1 VELTE
6 LMGKVERLYGGIRV
20 GFGVERSA
28 MRVAGRVAVAITAGA
43 MAWGAAQAQDGPP
56 IAGNT
61 VQFGMPQVN
70 QQRALATVTGRV
82 TCSDT
87 QRAARFATVTLIGA
101 DQTADNNQ
109 GRGGFGFGRR
119 VTART
124 DMDGN
129 FAVQAEPGDYYITA
143 AAMGYASPVA
153 EAASRLR
160 SGSTAADLLASLPA
174 IHVAEA
180 GGATA
185 NIALDR
191 GAVIQG
197 KLQWDDGTPA
207 TGVNVSVQPTTQ
219 SAAQPNDLTRIVSQ
233 LGGGFGGGLG
243 GFQTSDDRGVFRIT
257 GLAPGSYWV
266 RATMMTPAAEPGT
279 GTVQRVSSIVM
290 YAPGKV
296 RQSDAQVVTLKS
308 GEERDDVQFVLDLS
322 TLHSVSGH
330 VGSTDQNNI
339 AAGVVRLTDSQDSS
353 LTRMA
358 MIQPDG
364 NFVVQWV
371 PAGNYTLAV
380 SNASNVP
387 SQGFGRRQ
395 QSDSSSSTS
404 YAPFQESLT
413 VTDTDLSGVG
423 VTLTPAT
430 GSQ

>member
-1 VELTE
+1 MKWIAQAGLA
-6 LMGKVERLYGGIRV
+6 
-20 GFGVERSA
+20 GFCGVVL
-28 MRVAGRVAVAITAGA
+28 VAAAVWVPAAGA
-43 MAWGAAQAQDGPP
+43 QEGAP

-70 QQRALATVTGRV
+70 QQRVLATVSGRV

-87 QRAARFATVTLIGA
+87 ERAARFATVTLIGV
-101 DQTADNNQ
+101 DQAQGNE

-129 FAVQAEPGDYYITA
+129 FAVQAEPGDYYVTA
-143 AAMGYASPVA
+143 TAMGYASPVA
-153 EAASRLR
+153 EAAARLR
-160 SGSTAADLLASLPA
+160 SGASAADLLASLPE

-185 NIALDR
+185 NITLDR

-197 KLQWDDGTPA
+197 RLQWDDGTPA
-207 TGVNVSVQPTTQ
+207 AGVSVSVQPTT
-219 SAAQPNDLTRIVSQ
+219 STTQPTDLTRVVSQ
-233 LGGGFGGGLG
+233 LGGGFGGGFG

-266 RATMMTPAAEPGT
+266 RATMMTPSASPGT
-279 GTVQRVSSIVM
+279 GMMQRMSSIVM

-296 RQSDAQVVTLKS
+296 RRSDAQVIALKS

-322 TLHSVSGH
+322 ALHTVSGH
-330 VGSTDQNNI
+330 VGSTDEGNV
-339 AAGVVRLTDSQDSS
+339 AAGVVRLTDTQDSS
-353 LTRMA
+353 LSRMA

-364 NFVVQWV
+364 SFVVQWV
-371 PAGNYTLAV
+371 PAGTYTLAV

-387 SQGFGRRQ
+387 SQGFGRRGQ
-395 QSDSSSSTS
+395 QSGGGTS
-404 YAPFQESLT
+404 YAPFQENLT
-413 VTDTDLSGVG
+413 VTDTDVSGLG
-423 VTLTPAT
+423 VTLTPST
-430 GSQ
+430 NQ

>member
-1 VELTE
+1 
-6 LMGKVERLYGGIRV
+6 
-20 GFGVERSA
+20 
-28 MRVAGRVAVAITAGA
+28 MRVAGRIAVALAGVL
-43 MAWGAAQAQDGPP
+43 AWGAVWAQENAP
-56 IAGNT
+56 IQGNT

-70 QQRALATVTGRV
+70 QQRVLATVTGRV

-87 QRAARFATVTLIGA
+87 ERAARFATVTLIGA
-101 DQTADNNQ
+101 DQPAGNN
-109 GRGGFGFGRR
+109 GFGFGRR

-129 FAVQAEPGDYYITA
+129 FAVQAEPGDYYVTA
-143 AAMGYASPVA
+143 TATGYASPVA
-153 EAASRLR
+153 EAATRLR
-160 SGSTAADLLASLPA
+160 SGASAADLLASLPE

-185 NIALDR
+185 NITLDR

-197 KLQWDDGTPA
+197 RLQWDDGTPA
-207 TGVNVSVQPTTQ
+207 AGVSVSVQPTT
-219 SAAQPNDLTRIVSQ
+219 STTQPTDLTRVVSQ
-233 LGGGFGGGLG
+233 LGGGFGGGFG

-266 RATMMTPAAEPGT
+266 RATMMTPSAAPGT
-279 GTVQRVSSIVM
+279 GMVQRMSSIVM

-296 RQSDAQVVTLKS
+296 RQSDAQVITLKS
-308 GEERDDVQFVLDLS
+308 GEERDDVQFALDLS
-322 TLHSVSGH
+322 ALHNVSGH
-330 VGSTDQNNI
+330 VGSTDQGNI
-339 AAGVVRLTDSQDSS
+339 EAGVVRLTDSQDSS

-364 NFVVQWV
+364 SFVVQWV
-371 PAGNYTLAV
+371 PAGTYTLAV

-395 QSDSSSSTS
+395 QNESAGTS

-413 VTDTDLSGVG
+413 VTDTDVSGIG